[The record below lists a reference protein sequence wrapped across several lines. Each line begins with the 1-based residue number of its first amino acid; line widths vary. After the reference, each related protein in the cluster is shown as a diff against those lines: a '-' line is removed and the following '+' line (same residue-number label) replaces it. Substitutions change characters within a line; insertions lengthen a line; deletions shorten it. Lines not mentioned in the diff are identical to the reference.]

1 MVISSYIKKYIPNN
15 IEDINLET
23 NDINSLNFMISNKN
37 IYNLIILGNSG
48 VGKSCLANIIYKKY
62 YSDISNIELIN
73 NNILNVNILIEDGI
87 SYYRNDVKN
96 FCNTCSRIK
105 NYKKI
110 LIIDYIDIISDQS
123 QLIIKNYIEEY
134 SNTVL
139 FVLILQ
145 DINKINNSIINNC
158 DIINIKNPDY
168 NFLLKILVKIN
179 ENEKLNID
187 ETTFNDIIFESKY
200 NIPCLINNLQKIHL
214 SNNINEFIDINKYKT
229 YIQYCKNI
237 DYINSIDH
245 ILNIY
250 DNGINLIDILC
261 QLNEYLKLS
270 NDIETDI
277 KYNLIKI
284 TIKYINKCHNNNDDK
299 TELIFITNNF
309 ITIFI

>member
-15 IEDINLET
+15 IEDINIET
-23 NDINSLNFMISNKN
+23 NDINSLNFMISNNN
-37 IYNLIILGNSG
+37 IYNLIISGNSG
-48 VGKSCLANIIYKKY
+48 VGKSCLASIIYKKY

-87 SYYRNDVKN
+87 SYYRNEVKN
-96 FCNTCSRIK
+96 FCNTCSHIK

-139 FVLILQ
+139 FILILQ

-168 NFLLKILVKIN
+168 NFLLKLLIKIN
-179 ENEKLNID
+179 ENEKLNIHPSM
-187 ETTFNDIIFESKY
+187 FNDIIFESKY
-200 NIPCLINNLQKIHL
+200 NIPCLINNLQKINL

-229 YIQYCKNI
+229 YIQYCKNV
-237 DYINSIDH
+237 DYIKSIEY

-270 NDIETDI
+270 NDIDTDI
-277 KYNLIKI
+277 KYKLIKI
-284 TIKYINKCHNNNDDK
+284 TIEYINKCHNNNDDK